1 MATKYKKRNYEGK
14 LDSIYMYDDADSSV
28 NWSIPIDEANRHY
41 QEYLEWAKTNTIE
54 DADGLTWDDIR
65 NERNKDYQE
74 YLEWSK
80 SNTIDPVDSLTWA
93 DIRSTRDGILKST
106 DWTMT
111 TGATVDQAQ
120 WAAYRQVIRD
130 IPQTYKDKT
139 PDDVVWPTQPS
150 TAGPNS

>member
-1 MATKYKKRNYEGK
+1 MNITNAKYVKNKYGNNISINATIDGEE
-14 LDSIYMYDDADSSV
+14 LA
-28 NWSIPIDEANRHY
+28 IPLFAGNRHY
-41 QEYLEWAKTNTIE
+41 DAILEWVAEGNSIE
-54 DADGLTWDDIR
+54 AADDTLTWDDIR
-65 NERNKDYQE
+65 EK
-74 YLEWSK
+74 
-80 SNTIDPVDSLTWA
+80 
-93 DIRSTRDGILKST
+93 RDQILRDT

-150 TAGPNS
+150 TAGPNT

>member
-28 NWSIPIDEANRHY
+28 NWSIPIDEVNRHY

-54 DADGLTWDDIR
+54 DADGLTWNDIR
-65 NERNKDYQE
+65 NERN
-74 YLEWSK
+74 
-80 SNTIDPVDSLTWA
+80 
-93 DIRSTRDGILKST
+93 RILQTT

-120 WAAYRQVIRD
+120 WAAYRQVVRD

-150 TAGPNS
+150 TAGPNT

>member
-1 MATKYKKRNYEGK
+1 MSYRFCKSKSKNGNVLITDKVLRLPDNAV
-14 LDSIYMYDDADSSV
+14 IPFDDNNTD
-28 NWSIPIDEANRHY
+28 Y
-41 QEYLEWAKTNTIE
+41 QEYLEWAKTNTTETDDIS
-54 DADGLTWDDIR
+54 LTWDDIR
-65 NERNKDYQE
+65 
-74 YLEWSK
+74 
-80 SNTIDPVDSLTWA
+80 A
-93 DIRSTRDGILKST
+93 TRDQILKDT

-111 TGATVDQAQ
+111 SGATVDQAQ

>member
-1 MATKYKKRNYEGK
+1 MTYKLLNDT
-14 LDSIYMYDDADSSV
+14 DSITGETKEANVIIRLSDNA
-28 NWSIPIDEANRHY
+28 SIPKDEAN
-41 QEYLEWAKTNTIE
+41 I
-54 DADGLTWDDIR
+54 
-65 NERNKDYQE
+65 DYQE
-74 YLEWSK
+74 YLKWVSEG
-80 SNTIDPVDSLTWA
+80 NTAASAVDPLTWEN
-93 DIRSTRDGILKST
+93 IRATRDQILRDT

-150 TAGPNS
+150 TKGPNS

>member
-1 MATKYKKRNYEGK
+1 MTYTYKNVKDIDGSIGNYILRKE
-14 LDSIYMYDDADSSV
+14 DNAF
-28 NWSIPIDEANRHY
+28 IPKDEANMDY
-41 QEYLEWAKTNTIE
+41 QEYLAWVAQGNTAE
-54 DADGLTWDDIR
+54 DVDDTLTWDDIR
-65 NERNKDYQE
+65 
-74 YLEWSK
+74 
-80 SNTIDPVDSLTWA
+80 A
-93 DIRSTRDGILKST
+93 TRDQILKDT

-150 TAGPNS
+150 TAGPNT

>member
-1 MATKYKKRNYEGK
+1 MKYKEYKNPVASDEK
-14 LDSIYMYDDADSSV
+14 IYL
-28 NWSIPIDEANRHY
+28 R
-41 QEYLEWAKTNTIE
+41 IE
-54 DADGLTWDDIR
+54 DDGSQSISC
-65 NERNKDYQE
+65 NENNEDFKAWVAE
-74 YLEWSK
+74 G
-80 SNTIDPVDSLTWA
+80 NTPEAVDATSWA
-93 DIRSTRDGILKST
+93 DIREKRNQILMDT

-150 TAGPNS
+150 TAGPNT

>member
-1 MATKYKKRNYEGK
+1 MATKNKKRNYEGK

-28 NWSIPIDEANRHY
+28 NWSIPIDEVNRHY

-54 DADGLTWDDIR
+54 DADGLTWNDIR
-65 NERNKDYQE
+65 NERN
-74 YLEWSK
+74 
-80 SNTIDPVDSLTWA
+80 
-93 DIRSTRDGILKST
+93 RILQTT

-150 TAGPNS
+150 TAGPNT

>member
-1 MATKYKKRNYEGK
+1 MAYPTNPIYKLFKNINGVEVCVLKEKDGIR
-14 LDSIYMYDDADSSV
+14 L
-28 NWSIPIDEANRHY
+28 SIPFDEAN
-41 QEYLEWAKTNTIE
+41 T
-54 DADGLTWDDIR
+54 
-65 NERNKDYQE
+65 DYQE
-74 YLEWSK
+74 YLEWVAEG
-80 SNTIDPVDSLTWA
+80 NTAEEAGDKLTWD
-93 DIRSTRDGILKST
+93 DIRSTRDEILSST

>member
-1 MATKYKKRNYEGK
+1 MSYKLTKYLKPDGTYTNKVVIRLEDK
-14 LDSIYMYDDADSSV
+14 AF
-28 NWSIPIDEANRHY
+28 IPFDEANTDY
-41 QEYLEWAKTNTIE
+41 QNYLEWAKTNTAE
-54 DADGLTWDDIR
+54 AADTETLTWDSIR
-65 NERNKDYQE
+65 
-74 YLEWSK
+74 
-80 SNTIDPVDSLTWA
+80 A
-93 DIRSTRDGILKST
+93 TRDQILKDT

-150 TAGPNS
+150 TAGPNT